1 MSLKKLSPTVRNG
14 LIFGL
19 LGLLAIG
26 IYYLSDVVTPFLISL
41 VIAYILNP
49 LVRGLEQ
56 IKIPAFWRFLQRCR
70 VPKDWLNTN
79 DSGCVP
85 RSWAV
90 LAVFVVCF
98 VAFILFIVPFTISI
112 ASDGM
117 DLALRLKHI
126 DFRKMLSIERRYVD
140 ALGGMSDGL
149 VLASPSLA
157 SASAAIVPT
166 NTEVEQQTQEYT
178 QEQFDRER
186 ISIFDINAVLD
197 EYPELKPYIE
207 RLDTYIP
214 RERLLGSLTDGL
226 SFLKDGAA
234 SMFNKLLGFI
244 TDALARM
251 VNMFLV
257 PILVF
262 YILLDMDQ
270 IAAGFK
276 KLLPPDYRDGVLKVA
291 AKIDVQLNALL
302 RGMVM
307 ANSIFALLM
316 VIGLSL
322 SGIKFWLFLGLFAGL
337 ANFIPYLGGLIIS
350 VLALIIALTQFGI
363 GSAFVWVMIK
373 IGAVILVIQIIDGWY
388 LQPYVIGGGV
398 GLSPL
403 TIMLALAV
411 FGGIGGIA
419 GLVLAVP
426 ATVIIKVVGSEL
438 YEQLYYRSEA

>member
-1 MSLKKLSPTVRNG
+1 MSLKKLSPGVRNG
-14 LIFGL
+14 LIFSL
-19 LGLLAIG
+19 LGLLG
-26 IYYLSDVVTPFLISL
+26 VGVYYLSGVVAPFLISL

-56 IKIPAFWRFLQRCR
+56 IKIPGFWRFLQRCR
-70 VPKDWLNTN
+70 VPKTWLSTN

-90 LAVFVVCF
+90 LAVFAVCF
-98 VAFILFIVPFTISI
+98 AAFILVVVPFTISI

-126 DFRKMLSIERRYVD
+126 DFRKMLSIDRRSGE
-140 ALGGMSDGL
+140 ALADPAQVSTARG
-149 VLASPSLA
+149 
-157 SASAAIVPT
+157 SADVTKTQQGAEGAAVGS
-166 NTEVEQQTQEYT
+166 EQKESQDPETHEN
-178 QEQFDRER
+178 R
-186 ISIFDINAVLD
+186 ISIFDVNAVLA
-197 EYPELKPYIE
+197 EYPELQPYVE
-207 RLDTYIP
+207 WLETYVP
-214 RERLLGSLTDGL
+214 RERLLSNLTEGL

-234 SMFNKLLGFI
+234 SMFNNLLGFI
-244 TDALARM
+244 TDALSRM

-270 IAAGFK
+270 VAAAFK
-276 KLLPPDYRDGVLKVA
+276 NLLPPDYRDGVLKVA

-316 VIGLSL
+316 VVGLGL

-363 GSAFVWVMIK
+363 STAFMWVMFK
-373 IGAVILVIQIIDGWY
+373 IGVVILIIQSIDGWY
-388 LQPYVIGGGV
+388 LQPYIIGGGV
-398 GLSPL
+398 GISPL
-403 TIMLALAV
+403 VTMLALAV
-411 FGGIGGIA
+411 FGSIGGLT